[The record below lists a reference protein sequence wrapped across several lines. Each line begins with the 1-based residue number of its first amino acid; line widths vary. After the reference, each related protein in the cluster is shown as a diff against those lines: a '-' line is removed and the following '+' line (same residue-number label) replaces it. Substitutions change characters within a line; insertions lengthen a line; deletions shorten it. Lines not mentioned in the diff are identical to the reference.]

1 MSLTVPKPD
10 SVERAM
16 ATARRRSHPF
26 PVDKKGRPMNAI
38 WKLLRDNR
46 GVGAIEYALIAS
58 LISIAAIAAFDNMG
72 SEVRHKYEQV
82 DTKLGN
88 GIKYTN

>member
-1 MSLTVPKPD
+1 MK
-10 SVERAM
+10 RAVAM
-16 ATARRRSHPF
+16 TRRKDHLC
-26 PVDKKGRPMNAI
+26 PVDKKDRAMNAI

-58 LISIAAIAAFDNMG
+58 LISVAAIAAFDNLG
-72 SEVRHKYEQV
+72 GEVRHKYEQV